1 MNDAPVAMDD
11 AYETDEELQLN
22 IAVAQG
28 VLINDSDV
36 DGDALT
42 AILVDN
48 VSHGT
53 LTLNANGSF
62 TYTPTAN
69 YFGEDSF
76 TYKAKDAA
84 LESNLAT
91 VTITVTNLK
100 DQVVAVDDQYT
111 VAEDATLTVAAPGV
125 LAK

>member
-1 MNDAPVAMDD
+1 MDD